1 MITPGHRS
9 GHYLIGHIHFLSV
22 IWSSMISSLHR
33 FQDITTFTV
42 YVTACDLEK
51 SFEFQQDTRN
61 YRSHALSDSRVNTSQ
76 LIRTIFPKV
85 WGLEKFQTA
94 KVTFK
99 VTQGHCCRRHSIGHM
114 IFYYSSIVAISLSCT
129 NSEIL
134 SLISPKLSRSHDLN
148 TFASGADISCMLLF
162 LTTQYQSAHKSWS
175 AQLHPFQWYDAGP
188 KI

>member
-1 MITPGHRS
+1 
-9 GHYLIGHIHFLSV
+9 
-22 IWSSMISSLHR
+22 MISSLHR
-33 FQDITTFTV
+33 FRDITTFTV
-42 YVTACDLEK
+42 YVTACDHEK

-134 SLISPKLSRSHDLN
+134 SLISPKLSRSRDLEYIPFRGRYFMHALVLDN
-148 TFASGADISCMLLF
+148 PISVC
-162 LTTQYQSAHKSWS
+162 
-175 AQLHPFQWYDAGP
+175 AQKLKCTATP
-188 KI
+188 ISMI